1 MLSAIV
7 GGATAIGIIG
17 TYFGVAKGFFKSRE
31 KIQELQNKVRRE
43 ESMER
48 YKKESLEKINQLIN
62 VFKACH
68 FKDKNNN
75 VNIKE
80 KIINENF
87 AIIEKLG
94 MYTKETIEL
103 VEKMKKD
110 AEDTK
115 NSLNKVNLPELAK
128 EKNKTLNK
136 LTKEKTDLEKKIEE
150 YEYKLVQEGNPACQK
165 GKWLIRL
172 GNLLYTCMEDKEFLT
187 DCNDEYTQTFVKEL
201 EKIRKSNKLW
211 TGGKLNGLFSKLK
224 SKIKHIRNS
233 STKTKTINGLI
244 DAYKKYSE
252 ERYWDTSS
260 KNKDLKRNN
269 TMKKSKNKNNE
280 KKKEKVTRRNTISAS
295 KTKNNKYK
303 ENFIKKSRK

>member
-1 MLSAIV
+1 MLSVIV
-7 GGATAIGIIG
+7 GGATAIGVIAA
-17 TYFGVAKGFFKSRE
+17 YFGAAKGSFKSRE
-31 KIQELQNKVRRE
+31 KIQKAQIEAQKE
-43 ESMER
+43 KFMEK
-48 YKKESLEKINQLIN
+48 YKKKSLEKINQLIN
-62 VFKACH
+62 VFKTSH
-68 FKDKNNN
+68 FKDGSND
-75 VNIKE
+75 VNIKK

-87 AIIEKLG
+87 EIIKKLG

-103 VEKMKKD
+103 VEKIKKE

-136 LTKEKTDLEKKIEE
+136 LTEEKTGLKKKIEE
-150 YEYKLVQEGNPACQK
+150 YEYRLVQQENLACQK

-172 GNLLYTCMEDKEFLT
+172 GNLLYTCMKDKEFLA
-187 DCNDEYTQTFVKEL
+187 DCSEGYARIFVGEL

-269 TMKKSKNKNNE
+269 TMKKSKDKNNE
-280 KKKEKVTRRNTISAS
+280 KKKEKITRKNTISAS
-295 KTKNNKYK
+295 KTKNNK
-303 ENFIKKSRK
+303 

>member
-1 MLSAIV
+1 MLSVIV
-7 GGATAIGIIG
+7 GGASVIVTIG
-17 TYFGVAKGFFKSRE
+17 TYFGVAKGSLKSRE
-31 KIQELQNKVRRE
+31 KIQKLQIEAKKE
-43 ESMER
+43 KFMEK

-62 VFKACH
+62 VFKTSH
-68 FKDKNNN
+68 FKDGDNN

-87 AIIEKLG
+87 EIIKQLG

-252 ERYWDTSS
+252 ERYWYTSS

-269 TMKKSKNKNNE
+269 TMKKSKNKNEE
-280 KKKEKVTRRNTISAS
+280 KKKEKVTRKNTISAS
-295 KTKNNKYK
+295 KTKNNRYK
-303 ENFIKKSRK
+303 